1 MHLHPSG
8 TKPVDFIT
16 IPIMMIRVNE
26 KALISTE
33 NIKTSLSTPEAGFS
47 HMKGNGSR
55 QFLRKIYFLKNF
67 FCPGKITYIL
77 FSVCIASKH
86 NLYPIFYTQFQDL
99 YIIFICLN
107 TKSP

>member
-1 MHLHPSG
+1 MIIDARKCYIDQKFLTDAPASFG

-55 QFLRKIYFLKNF
+55 
-67 FCPGKITYIL
+67 
-77 FSVCIASKH
+77 SVPPE
-86 NLYPIFYTQFQDL
+86 NLLP
-99 YIIFICLN
+99 
-107 TKSP
+107 